1 MIAYQAILF
10 GKVDEMIQAEQ
21 SKQKK
26 KGAKK
31 SQTSEQLKELQ
42 RVANA
47 LPHIALALKRLNQI
61 REKMTL
67 LAKLQKIDDRKDESK
82 TI

>member
-1 MIAYQAILF
+1 MAYQAILF

-31 SQTSEQLKELQ
+31 
-42 RVANA
+42 N
-47 LPHIALALKRLNQI
+47 
-61 REKMTL
+61 
-67 LAKLQKIDDRKDESK
+67 
-82 TI
+82 

>member
-1 MIAYQAILF
+1 MMAYQAILF
-10 GKVDEMIQAEQ
+10 SKVDEMIQAEQ

-31 SQTSEQLKELQ
+31 NQTSEQLKELQ
-42 RVANA
+42 RVVNA

-67 LAKLQKIDDRKDESK
+67 LAKLQKTDDRKDESK